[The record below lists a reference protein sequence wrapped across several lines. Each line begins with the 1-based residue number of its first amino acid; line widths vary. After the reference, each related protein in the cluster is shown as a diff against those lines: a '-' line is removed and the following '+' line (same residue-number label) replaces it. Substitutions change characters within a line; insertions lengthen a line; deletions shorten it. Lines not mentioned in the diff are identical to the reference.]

1 VLESF
6 RGKSYLQQKA
16 INFMKTTTKSVYPAC
31 TAIVLACFALVP
43 GTRAEAPGLVTVEGS
58 VNKPGQYPVVGRTS
72 LIRIV
77 AIAGGTSDLA
87 SLREAIV
94 FRTVGGQRLVARY
107 NIRDIR
113 GARAADP
120 EIFGNDLVVIGD
132 SAGRKLFKDIL
143 SVAPLAG
150 VFYPLT
156 K

>member
-1 VLESF
+1 
-6 RGKSYLQQKA
+6 
-16 INFMKTTTKSVYPAC
+16 MKTITNSVYPAC

-43 GTRAEAPGLVTVEGS
+43 GTRAEAVGQLVTVEGS

-72 LIRIV
+72 LMRIV
-77 AIAGGTSDLA
+77 AIAGGASDMA

-107 NIRDIR
+107 NIKDIR
-113 GARAADP
+113 GARAEDP
-120 EIFGNDLVVIGD
+120 EILGNDLVVIGQ

-143 SVAPLAG
+143 NVAPLAG
-150 VFYPLT
+150 VFYPVR